1 MAKKSTVT
9 ETGQTEDTTT
19 ENLPGTTHTPES
31 DDQTA
36 GAGNSAGPAGLLEA
50 AMAEL
55 VNQSGCA
62 DVAHMVDMAK
72 VGLSLMEVIDV
83 RSREDGPLKDWTPAE
98 DPAEIVGDLCEVIA
112 VLEDKLRFKDRP
124 ADSEGKRGFVVLSP
138 IRQNNVLIEINQP
151 IWLTEDE
158 HGELGPAGVIDPV
171 WENGIT
177 GADADD

>member
-1 MAKKSTVT
+1 MAKKPTVT
-9 ETGQTEDTTT
+9 ETEQTEGKTT

-31 DDQTA
+31 DDQSA

-55 VNQSGCA
+55 VNRSGCA
-62 DVAHMVDMAK
+62 DVPHMIDMAK

-124 ADSEGKRGFVVLSP
+124 ADTEGKRGFVVLSP
-138 IRQNNVLIEINQP
+138 VRHNNVLIEINQP
-151 IWLTEDE
+151 IWLTKDE
-158 HGELGPAGVIDPV
+158 HIELGPAGVIDPI

-177 GADADD
+177 GADSYD